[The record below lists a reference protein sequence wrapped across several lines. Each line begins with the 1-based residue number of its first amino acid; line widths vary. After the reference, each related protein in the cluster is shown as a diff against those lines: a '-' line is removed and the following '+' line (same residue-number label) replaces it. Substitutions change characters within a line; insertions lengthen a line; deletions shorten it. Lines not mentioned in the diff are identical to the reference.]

1 MPLGVAD
8 HVWTIGELLDAA
20 LATPQRRLLACAVK
34 RRRFPVGAN
43 STHHVNIA
51 GEAIC
56 PELDEKRKCAHVK
69 AVAPAATAPGSFA
82 MFAAIRRASSRVKEV
97 RRRGPAGLVLV
108 LDVRERLSALRLH
121 DEASAVILDGPGR
134 REAAG

>member
-1 MPLGVAD
+1 MALGVAD

-69 AVAPAATAPGSFA
+69 AVAPAATAS
-82 MFAAIRRASSRVKEV
+82 AAWRRWRYRRASLEIPGS
-97 RRRGPAGLVLV
+97 
-108 LDVRERLSALRLH
+108 LR
-121 DEASAVILDGPGR
+121 SVTQ
-134 REAAG
+134 

>member
-1 MPLGVAD
+1 MTMRSMHESGC
-8 HVWTIGELLDAA
+8 G
-20 LATPQRRLLACAVK
+20 
-34 RRRFPVGAN
+34 
-43 STHHVNIA
+43 HHLNIA

-108 LDVRERLSALRLH
+108 LDVRERLSAPRLH
-121 DEASAVILDGPGR
+121 DEASAVTLDGPGR